1 LRFLSNRRGQIR
13 VIEALFASLLLLSSL
28 ALIPMAQ
35 KPHAK
40 SLDPLSSMAMQV
52 IVTLDS
58 DAYLSK
64 LVDDANWTAIRS
76 SVQSLVPLSIWF
88 NLTIFDENM
97 ARLNDVPI
105 CSGSAVS
112 DNIASVDSVIAS
124 INNNYAVYV
133 VRLQLASVE

>member
-1 LRFLSNRRGQIR
+1 
-13 VIEALFASLLLLSSL
+13 
-28 ALIPMAQ
+28 
-35 KPHAK
+35 
-40 SLDPLSSMAMQV
+40 MAMQV